1 MGFATAMNL
10 KREEEIKARDDIEG
24 DRTIRYKVKR
34 VDSYRELIV
43 NGWQKGYSGDV
54 DETIQG

>member
-1 MGFATAMNL
+1 MNL
-10 KREEEIKARDDIEG
+10 KRDEEIKARDDIEG